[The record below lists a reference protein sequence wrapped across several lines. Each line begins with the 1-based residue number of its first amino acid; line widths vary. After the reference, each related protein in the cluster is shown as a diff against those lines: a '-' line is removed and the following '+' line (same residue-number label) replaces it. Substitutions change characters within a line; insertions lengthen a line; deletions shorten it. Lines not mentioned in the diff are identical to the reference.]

1 MPKFRSP
8 HLFFAGLLVLAGCG
22 TTPAPADSGATTTV
36 ENCGHQVK
44 VVSPPRRAVA
54 LNQGSAEIMLAL
66 GLADRMA
73 GTATWTD
80 PVLPALA
87 ADNAKVP
94 RLAENNPSFEA
105 VLAVEPDFVAASF
118 VSTLGQGGVA
128 TREQFEQLGVP
139 TYVSPTDCLKDNNA
153 GGDGV
158 RTETLTMD
166 VLYTEIRQLATV
178 FGVADRGERLV
189 AELQGRMQRAALRSG
204 GTSLLYWFANAES
217 PYLAGCC
224 GAPGIITTT
233 LGAKNVFDDTRAEW
247 PQINWE
253 TVAER
258 NPQVI
263 VLGDLTRRSQTAENG
278 EAKIAFLESHPV
290 TKDLDAVKHKRYVL
304 LSGQAMNPSLRT
316 VDGTEQV
323 GEALRKF
330 GLA

>member
-1 MPKFRSP
+1 MPQFRSA
-8 HLFFAGLLVLAGCG
+8 LIAAALLLTAC
-22 TTPAPADSGATTTV
+22 TPGPAEPPATRTA
-36 ENCGHQVK
+36 ENCGHR
-44 VVSPPRRAVA
+44 VSVAEPPERAVA
-54 LNQGSAEIMLAL
+54 LNQGSAEILLSL

-139 TYVSPTDCLKDNNA
+139 TYVSPTDCLKDNEA

-158 RTETLTMD
+158 RTETLTME
-166 VLYTEIRQLATV
+166 VVYTEIRQLASL
-178 FGVADRGERLV
+178 FGVEPRGEQLIT
-189 AELQGRMQRAALRSG
+189 ELKGRMDRATMHARDV
-204 GTSLLYWFANAES
+204 SLLYWFANAES

-224 GAPGIITTT
+224 GAPGVITTT
-233 LGAKNVFDDTRAEW
+233 LGARNVFDDTHAEW

-258 NPQVI
+258 DPRVI
-263 VLGDLTRRSQTAENG
+263 VLGDLTRRSQTAETG
-278 EAKIAFLESHPV
+278 EAKIAFLEAHPV
-290 TKDLDAVKHKRYVL
+290 TRNLEAVKNKRFVL
-304 LSGQAMNPSLRT
+304 LSGQAMNPSIRT

-323 GEALRKF
+323 AQALRKF
-330 GLA
+330 GLAG

>member
-1 MPKFRSP
+1 MPQFRSA
-8 HLFFAGLLVLAGCG
+8 LIAAALLLTAC
-22 TTPAPADSGATTTV
+22 TPDPAETPATRTA
-36 ENCGHQVK
+36 ENCGHR
-44 VVSPPRRAVA
+44 VSVAKPPERAVA
-54 LNQGSAEIMLAL
+54 LNQGSAEILLSL

-139 TYVSPTDCLKDNNA
+139 TYVSPTDCLKDNEA

-158 RTETLTMD
+158 RTETLTME
-166 VLYTEIRQLATV
+166 VVYTEIRQLASL
-178 FGVADRGERLV
+178 FGVEPRGEQLIT
-189 AELQGRMQRAALRSG
+189 ELKGRMDRATTHAQDV
-204 GTSLLYWFANAES
+204 SLLYWFANAES

-224 GAPGIITTT
+224 GAPGVITTT
-233 LGAKNVFDDTRAEW
+233 LGARNVFDDTHAEW

-258 NPQVI
+258 DPRVI
-263 VLGDLTRRSQTAENG
+263 VLGDLTRRSQTAETG

-290 TKDLDAVKHKRYVL
+290 TQNLEAVKNKRFVL
-304 LSGQAMNPSLRT
+304 LSGQAMNPSIRT

-323 GEALRKF
+323 AQALRKF
-330 GLA
+330 GLAG